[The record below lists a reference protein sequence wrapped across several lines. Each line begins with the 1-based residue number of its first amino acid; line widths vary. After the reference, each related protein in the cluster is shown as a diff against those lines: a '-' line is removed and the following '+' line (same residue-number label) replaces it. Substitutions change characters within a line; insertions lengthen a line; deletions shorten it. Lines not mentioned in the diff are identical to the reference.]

1 MNEMRSLNV
10 VDLIMSLLKKW
21 KIIVSGM
28 LVVGIIAGGF
38 SYLQSKKSITEEAIV
53 QTDVE
58 FTADEQKLFD
68 RKLEALYKYQGYYD
82 MYDKYLKDSIKMNLD
97 PDKFYEG
104 TVTYL
109 LSADT
114 QTDLLKLVDVYE
126 QAVKSDKFYSNVKT
140 SLGIETE
147 DVYIQEIIT
156 IKFKEYEE
164 NAGLLT
170 VSASHYNKEDC
181 DKIVDAIVKEVSTVQ
196 SSAGE
201 RQQLSSVVSEQSDM
215 ALATEKES
223 IFNTKWYNYDQ
234 AKSTKDGFTTKETKY
249 FEELLGGDVTTG
261 VEETEESIV
270 QKPKISIV
278 YAVLGM
284 FLGAVLVVGFLTLKY
299 LFSERIHSK
308 DDFNG
313 VENVPLILI
322 SNEKTE
328 RKNFVDKYINILEKK
343 VGNISTESL
352 ELLMYPII
360 KSAKQENISEICL
373 SSSLFKNG
381 IQSELAGQIETLF
394 TNSGIRLIVVDSILE
409 SLEGLQQ
416 AMECRY
422 IILDEKCERS
432 IHREI
437 QNEVEKAY
445 QCNMKILGIIIEK

>member
-10 VDLIMSLLKKW
+10 VDLIMSLLKRW

-28 LVVGIIAGGF
+28 LIVGIIAGGF
-38 SYLQSKKSITEEAIV
+38 SYLQSKKNITEETII

-58 FTADEQKLFD
+58 FTEDEQKAFD

-82 MYDKYLKDSIKMNLD
+82 MYDKYLKDSIKMNMD

-126 QAVKSDKFYSNVKT
+126 QAVKSDKFYSNIKT
-140 SLGIETE
+140 SLGIEID

-164 NAGLLT
+164 NAGVLT
-170 VSASHYNKEDC
+170 VSAVHYAEDDC
-181 DKIVDAIVKEVSTVQ
+181 DKILDTIAKELSTVQ
-196 SSAGE
+196 LSNGVS
-201 RQQLSSVVSEQSDM
+201 QYLSSTVLEQSNM
-215 ALATEKES
+215 SLATEKES
-223 IFNTKWYNYDQ
+223 IFNMKWYNYDQ
-234 AKSTKDGFTTKETKY
+234 VKSTKDSFTTKEAEY
-249 FEELLGGDVTTG
+249 FEEQFGEEITTDVKAI
-261 VEETEESIV
+261 EEVIV
-270 QKPKISIV
+270 QQPAISVI
-278 YAVLGM
+278 YIIFGM
-284 FLGAVLVVGFLTLKY
+284 LVGAILVVGFFALKY

-313 VENVPLILI
+313 VGNIPLILV
-322 SNEKTE
+322 SDENAEK
-328 RKNFVDKYINILEKK
+328 KNFVDKYINILEKK
-343 VGNISTESL
+343 VGNISIESL

-360 KSAKQENISEICL
+360 TLAKQENISEVCL

-381 IQSELAGQIETLF
+381 IQSEFTKQLETLF
-394 TNSGIRLIVVDSILE
+394 NESGIKVFVVDSILE

-416 AMECRY
+416 AMDCGY
-422 IILDEKCERS
+422 IIFDEKCEKS

-437 QNEVEKAY
+437 QKELEKAC
-445 QCNMKILGIIIEK
+445 QCNMEILGIIIEK

>member
-10 VDLIMSLLKKW
+10 VDLIMSLLKRW
-21 KIIVSGM
+21 KIVVSGM
-28 LVVGIIAGGF
+28 LVMGIIAGGI
-38 SYLQSKKSITEEAIV
+38 SYLKNKKSITEEAIL

-58 FTADEQKLFD
+58 FTADEQKVFD

-114 QTDLLKLVDVYE
+114 QTDLLKLADVYE

-164 NAGLLT
+164 NTGVLT
-170 VSASHYNKEDC
+170 VSAVHYNEENC
-181 DKIVDAIVKEVSTVQ
+181 DKILDTIVKELSTVQ
-196 SSAGE
+196 ASTGVS
-201 RQQLSSVVSEQSDM
+201 QHLSIAVTEQSDM

-223 IFNTKWYNYDQ
+223 IFNMKWYNYDQ
-234 AKSTKDGFTTKETKY
+234 VKSTKDGFTTKEAEY
-249 FEELLGGDVTTG
+249 FEEQFGNDVTIAD
-261 VEETEESIV
+261 EEVIV
-270 QKPKISIV
+270 QNPTISVI
-278 YAVLGM
+278 YIILGL
-284 FLGAVLVVGFLTLKY
+284 FVGAVLVVGFFTLKY

-313 VENVPLILI
+313 VGNVPLILV
-322 SNEKTE
+322 SDGMSKK
-328 RKNFVDKYINILEKK
+328 KNFVDKYIHILEKK

-352 ELLMYPII
+352 ELLLYPII

-381 IQSELAGQIETLF
+381 MRSELTKQLETLF
-394 TNSGIRLIVVDSILE
+394 NESGIKLFVVDSILE

-416 AMECRY
+416 AMDCGY
-422 IILDEKCERS
+422 IIFDEKCEKS

-437 QNEVEKAY
+437 QKELEKAH
-445 QCNMKILGIIIEK
+445 QCDMEILGIIIEK

>member
-10 VDLIMSLLKKW
+10 VDLIMSLLKRW

-38 SYLQSKKSITEEAIV
+38 SYLQNKKSITEEAII

-82 MYDKYLKDSIKMNLD
+82 MYDRYLKDSIKMNLD

-126 QAVKSDKFYSNVKT
+126 QAVKSDKFYSNVKS

-164 NAGLLT
+164 NAGVLT
-170 VSASHYNKEDC
+170 VSAVHYNEEDC
-181 DKIVDAIVKEVSTVQ
+181 DKIVDTIVKEVSTVQ
-196 SSAGE
+196 PSVGTC
-201 RQQLSSVVSEQSDM
+201 QQLSSAVNEQSDM

-223 IFNTKWYNYDQ
+223 IFNMKWYNYDQ
-234 AKSTKDGFTTKETKY
+234 VKSTKDSFTAKETEY
-249 FEELLGGDVTTG
+249 FEEQFSDDVTTG
-261 VEETEESIV
+261 IKEIEEVVV
-270 QKPKISIV
+270 QQPAVSGV
-278 YAVLGM
+278 YIILGM
-284 FLGAVLVVGFLTLKY
+284 FVGAVLVVGFLTLKY
-299 LFSERIHSK
+299 LFTERIHSK

-313 VENVPLILI
+313 VGNVPVILVAD
-322 SNEKTE
+322 EKSE
-328 RKNFVDKYINILEKK
+328 KKNFVDKYINILEKK

-394 TNSGIRLIVVDSILE
+394 KNSGIKLIIVDSILD

-416 AMECRY
+416 AMECGY
-422 IILDEKCERS
+422 IIFDEKCERS

-437 QNEVEKAY
+437 QKEVEKAQ
-445 QCNMKILGIIIEK
+445 QCNMEILGIVIEK

>member
-10 VDLIMSLLKKW
+10 VDLIMSLLKRW
-21 KIIVSGM
+21 KIVVSGM
-28 LVVGIIAGGF
+28 LVMGIIAGGF
-38 SYLQSKKSITEEAIV
+38 SYLQSKKSITEEAIL

-58 FTADEQKLFD
+58 FTADEQKVFD

-114 QTDLLKLVDVYE
+114 QTDLLKLADVYE

-164 NAGLLT
+164 NTGVLT
-170 VSASHYNKEDC
+170 VSAVHYNEENC
-181 DKIVDAIVKEVSTVQ
+181 DKILDTIVKELSTVQ
-196 SSAGE
+196 VSTGVS
-201 RQQLSSVVSEQSDM
+201 QHLSIAVTEQSDM

-223 IFNTKWYNYDQ
+223 IFNMKWYNYDQ
-234 AKSTKDGFTTKETKY
+234 VKSTKDGFTTKEAEY
-249 FEELLGGDVTTG
+249 FEEQFGNDVTIAD
-261 VEETEESIV
+261 EEVIV
-270 QKPKISIV
+270 QNPTISVI
-278 YAVLGM
+278 YIILGL
-284 FLGAVLVVGFLTLKY
+284 FVGAVLVVGFFTLKY

-313 VENVPLILI
+313 VGNVPLILV
-322 SNEKTE
+322 SDGMSKK
-328 RKNFVDKYINILEKK
+328 KNFVDKYIHILEKK

-352 ELLMYPII
+352 ELLLYPII

-381 IQSELAGQIETLF
+381 MRSELTKQLETLF
-394 TNSGIRLIVVDSILE
+394 NESGIKVFVVDSILE

-416 AMECRY
+416 AMDCGY
-422 IILDEKCERS
+422 IIFDEKCEKS

-437 QNEVEKAY
+437 QKELEKAH
-445 QCNMKILGIIIEK
+445 QCNMEILGIIIEK